1 MTWVASATAETFTGD
16 IYPLISDLYSLTGP
30 LYPSSS
36 DYMGVFQ
43 FGTETYS
50 SSTNV
55 TFWCPELYVDIQS

>member
-1 MTWVASATAETFTGD
+1 MTWVASETTDTFTGD
-16 IYPLISDLYSLTGP
+16 IYPLIADLYSLAGP

-43 FGTETYS
+43 FGTEAYS

-55 TFWCPELYVDIQS
+55 TFWCPELYIDIQK